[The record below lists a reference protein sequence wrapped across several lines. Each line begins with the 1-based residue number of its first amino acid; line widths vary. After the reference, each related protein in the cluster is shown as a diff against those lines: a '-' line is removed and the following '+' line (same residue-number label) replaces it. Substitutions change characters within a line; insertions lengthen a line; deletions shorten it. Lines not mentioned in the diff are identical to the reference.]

1 MHKATENAINNSFQ
15 IREEFIAGKQHRIIV
30 RPEKVST
37 KVRLSPRGYARNGK
51 VKIYTRDEILAF
63 QRSRMT
69 L

>member
-15 IREEFIAGKQHRIIV
+15 IREEFIAGKQRRIIA

-51 VKIYTRDEILAF
+51 VKVYTQEEILEF
-63 QRSRMT
+63 QRNRSI
-69 L
+69 